1 MEPSTTHNQPR
12 NYPPP
17 LDTPH
22 RGTPRGTPPYRPR
35 QSGGTHCRNQIRRVS
50 PTRSTRSAP
59 TKADASTRFFHGS
72 RTSSTPPGT
81 TYSTEDRYRAQRI
94 GIRLVLT
101 CYGIC
106 PTCPRRERPSRLSQQ
121 LGITSSASRRRLQT
135 SHETLPL
142 DASPLVSRETDSR
155 AWCGRHGRAPTSPP
169 RPALPGQVGTV
180 PLLSLSGTPSRP
192 VSSQEPHPRLSTAHH
207 AELHPRRRAW
217 CTNRSTTG
225 DVGETSNP
233 HRWKANQRLPRG
245 RD

>member
-106 PTCPRRERPSRLSQQ
+106 PTCLREGR
-121 LGITSSASRRRLQT
+121 GHHVSASSLESCLLRLGDVCRRLTKHCRRTLHHWFHVKPTHEHGVGVMAERRR
-135 SHETLPL
+135 
-142 DASPLVSRETDSR
+142 
-155 AWCGRHGRAPTSPP
+155 
-169 RPALPGQVGTV
+169 
-180 PLLSLSGTPSRP
+180 
-192 VSSQEPHPRLSTAHH
+192 HPR
-207 AELHPRRRAW
+207 
-217 CTNRSTTG
+217 G
-225 DVGETSNP
+225 P
-233 HRWKANQRLPRG
+233 HSQDR
-245 RD
+245 

>member
-59 TKADASTRFFHGS
+59 TKADASTTFFHGS

-81 TYSTEDRYRAQRI
+81 TYSTGDRYRAQRI

-106 PTCPRRERPSRLSQQ
+106 PTCLREGRGHHVSASSLESRL
-121 LGITSSASRRRLQT
+121 LRLRDVCRRLTEHCRWTLHHWFHVKPTHEHGVGVMAERRR
-135 SHETLPL
+135 
-142 DASPLVSRETDSR
+142 
-155 AWCGRHGRAPTSPP
+155 
-169 RPALPGQVGTV
+169 
-180 PLLSLSGTPSRP
+180 
-192 VSSQEPHPRLSTAHH
+192 HPRG
-207 AELHPRRRAW
+207 LHSQDR
-217 CTNRSTTG
+217 
-225 DVGETSNP
+225 
-233 HRWKANQRLPRG
+233 
-245 RD
+245 